1 MLINITTP
9 TAPTVK
15 QQMVNVNTSAYN
27 QLKNSFELSFNLLN
41 KAKDIQA
48 VLNDWGTDAVAL
60 FQASA
65 ATIAY
70 LQSINPA
77 YVPPATKNTYTF
89 NNDGTVT
96 LNK

>member
-1 MLINITTP
+1 MLINTTP
-9 TAPTVK
+9 SLPTVK
-15 QQMVNVNTSAYN
+15 QQMVNINTQAYN
-27 QLKNSFELSFNLLN
+27 QLRMNFENIFRLLN
-41 KAKDIQA
+41 TATDIQA
-48 VLNDWGTDAVAL
+48 VLDDWGTDGVAL

-70 LQSINPA
+70 LQSINPS
-77 YVPPATKNTYTF
+77 YVPPTTKNTYTF